1 MATGAEI
8 VEVLRGCGI
17 THVVFIPDSET
28 GTWEPALASAG
39 TPRLIRPTREGEA
52 IAIAGGLMLGGAKPL
67 VMIQCT
73 GLFEA
78 GDALRNF
85 VHDLNLALPFV
96 IGLRSYQAHREGRT
110 RDTCPVYTVPI
121 LQAWRLPYTIL
132 ERGFTAP
139 AFGQALRKVVESGK
153 VGAVL
158 LAE

>member
-1 MATGAEI
+1 MTSGAQI
-8 VEVLRGCGI
+8 VAVLRGCGI

-28 GTWEPALASAG
+28 GAWEPALAAAV
-39 TPRLIRPTREGEA
+39 TPQLIRPTREGEA

-85 VHDLNLALPFV
+85 VHDLNLPLPLV
-96 IGLRSYQAHREGRT
+96 IGLRSYLAYQEGRT
-110 RDTCPVYTVPI
+110 RDTCPVYTEPI
-121 LQAWRLPYTIL
+121 LQAWKLPYTIL
-132 ERGFTAP
+132 PKGYTAA
-139 AFGQALRKVVESGK
+139 AFDETLRKVIQSGK
-153 VGAVL
+153 AGAVL